1 MHLEPVEG
9 LYPKNLRT
17 ILGPVF
23 SIRVRWLSPQFLEYH
38 MSQEAAAHV
47 NLKIRQV
54 RYGHSPEG
62 FQKAWFENQTF
73 HQAEQNSL
81 AAVDYR

>member
-1 MHLEPVEG
+1 
-9 LYPKNLRT
+9 
-17 ILGPVF
+17 
-23 SIRVRWLSPQFLEYH
+23 

-47 NLKIRQV
+47 NLKIRRA
-54 RYGHSPEG
+54 RYEHSPEG